1 MTQLTKQSN
10 SIGNLIP
17 KLNKD
22 TVKIYDAYKTSKR
35 IMDFNTNAEMNNLVE
50 VIGQWSFYLGISE
63 KTSEKE
69 IILNAQFIKENYGSL
84 NIIDLKE
91 AIKMSAT
98 EQLETDI
105 QHFGK
110 LSPLYIGKILN
121 AYKKKRSSIIVDIN
135 QKVAKIEIEAN
146 KKIPSAEE
154 RLKIMKTIIYNAW
167 KEVVVDG
174 KVYYD
179 FGDSVYNYIKEKKL
193 MVVDED
199 MIEKAKSYAKANVKS
214 EQYQSNI
221 KSVIKNIKFDKV
233 NAESIKRKKA
243 REYIVNL
250 WLSSMNKIKADSFI
264 KQMKL

>member
-1 MTQLTKQSN
+1 M
-10 SIGNLIP
+10 
-17 KLNKD
+17 
-22 TVKIYDAYKTSKR
+22 
-35 IMDFNTNAEMNNLVE
+35 
-50 VIGQWSFYLGISE
+50 
-63 KTSEKE
+63 
-69 IILNAQFIKENYGSL
+69 
-84 NIIDLKE
+84 
-91 AIKMSAT
+91 MS
-98 EQLETDI
+98 
-105 QHFGK
+105 G
-110 LSPLYIGKILN
+110 
-121 AYKKKRSSIIVDIN
+121 
-135 QKVAKIEIEAN
+135 
-146 KKIPSAEE
+146 
-154 RLKIMKTIIYNAW
+154 MKTIIYNAW

-264 KQMKL
+264 KQMKFYWRICYRVTS